1 MRWSEKT
8 LLPLSG
14 GLVMLLVID
23 QLRLFGRPITSF
35 FLNVETQYFY
45 ALVALLLPLVFLTKP
60 SRYRLAD
67 QTLAVSSFGACLWLL
82 AHGEL
87 ILEEGGSSSRLIM
100 RLSRA

>member
-8 LLPLSG
+8 LLPWSG

-35 FLNVETQYFY
+35 FLTVETQYFY

-60 SRYRLAD
+60 S
-67 QTLAVSSFGACLWLL
+67 
-82 AHGEL
+82 
-87 ILEEGGSSSRLIM
+87 
-100 RLSRA
+100 

>member
-23 QLRLFGRPITSF
+23 QLRLLGRPITSF

-45 ALVALLLPLVFLTKP
+45 ALVTLLLPLVFLTKP
-60 SRYRLAD
+60 S
-67 QTLAVSSFGACLWLL
+67 
-82 AHGEL
+82 
-87 ILEEGGSSSRLIM
+87 
-100 RLSRA
+100 

>member
-35 FLNVETQYFY
+35 FLNVETQYFTRWSLCSY
-45 ALVALLLPLVFLTKP
+45 RSFSYKP

-67 QTLAVSSFGACLWLL
+67 RTLAVSSFGASLWLL

-100 RLSRA
+100 RSSRV